1 MKIAF
6 VTDCWWP
13 RINGVTVSVQT
24 FRDELEK
31 RGHQTLVLAPS
42 YPGQK
47 PDPAHPQ
54 VKRFPSVKARLSPED
69 RLVIPLAFPSV
80 YQALSEFDPDIVHF
94 NSEFSLFFAG
104 RLWCHRHGKP
114 ILITCHTNW
123 ELYIAHY
130 APWMPPAV
138 SKHFT
143 RRYMRHAYLDA
154 DYVLIPSPQIGEL
167 LASYGINGP
176 HHVLPTG
183 IAPSDF
189 AVTSEETAAFRAR
202 LDQEAPGLAGKRLL
216 LYVGR
221 MGEEKGISILLPV
234 LTRVLKSIPD
244 AALLMIGDGPAR
256 LDFLEVAQS
265 TGLGD
270 LVHAPGYLPRDQ
282 LRMVYSLASVFVFPS
297 MTETQGLTTIEA
309 MMCGTP
315 VVGIGVLGTKDVMQ
329 GDNGG
334 FLLPDARP
342 EPFADAVIRLLADSQ
357 LRRAKSHEARL
368 WAGRF
373 SVRAT
378 TDSLL
383 EHYKECLA
391 GEGHRKG

>member
-6 VTDCWWP
+6 VTDAWWP

-31 RGHQTLVLAPS
+31 RGHQTLVLAPL
-42 YPGQK
+42 YPGQA
-47 PDPAHPQ
+47 PDPAFPP

-69 RLVIPLAFPSV
+69 RLVIPLAFPAV

-130 APWMPPAV
+130 APWISPAV

-154 DYVLIPSPQIGEL
+154 DYVLIPSPQIGDL
-167 LASYGINGP
+167 LDSYGISGP
-176 HHVLPTG
+176 YHVLPTG

-189 AVTSEETAAFRAR
+189 AVTPEETSAFRAR
-202 LDQEAPGLAGKRLL
+202 LNQEAPGLAGKRLL

-221 MGEEKGISILLPV
+221 MGEEKGISMLLPV
-234 LTRVLKSIPD
+234 LKKVLRSIPD

-256 LDFLEVAQS
+256 LQFIEEAEKA
-265 TGLGD
+265 GLGEV
-270 LVHAPGYLPRDQ
+270 LHAPGYLPRNQ
-282 LRMVYSLASVFVFPS
+282 LRMAYTTAEAFVFPS

-334 FLLPDARP
+334 FLLPDGQP
-342 EPFADAVIRLLADSQ
+342 EPFADAVIRLLSDAHI
-357 LRRAKSHEARL
+357 RRAKSHEARL

-383 EHYKECLA
+383 VHYQECLA
-391 GEGHRKG
+391 GEGRRKG

>member
-1 MKIAF
+1 
-6 VTDCWWP
+6 
-13 RINGVTVSVQT
+13 
-24 FRDELEK
+24 
-31 RGHQTLVLAPS
+31 
-42 YPGQK
+42 
-47 PDPAHPQ
+47 
-54 VKRFPSVKARLSPED
+54 
-69 RLVIPLAFPSV
+69 
-80 YQALSEFDPDIVHF
+80 
-94 NSEFSLFFAG
+94 
-104 RLWCHRHGKP
+104 
-114 ILITCHTNW
+114 
-123 ELYIAHY
+123 
-130 APWMPPAV
+130 MPPAV
-138 SKHFT
+138 SRHFT

-154 DYVLIPSPQIGEL
+154 DYVLIPSPQIGDL
-167 LASYGINGP
+167 LASYGISGP
-176 HHVLPTG
+176 YHVLPTG

-189 AVTSEETAAFRAR
+189 AVTPEETAGFRAK
-202 LDQEAPGLAGKRLL
+202 LDQDVPGLAGKRLL

-234 LTRVLKSIPD
+234 LARVLKSIPD
-244 AALLMIGDGPAR
+244 AALLMIGDGPSR
-256 LDFLEVAQS
+256 LSFLEEAQAA
-265 TGLGD
+265 GLGD

-334 FLLPDARP
+334 FLLPDDKP
-342 EPFADAVIRLLADSQ
+342 EPFADAVIRLLGDSHI
-357 LRRAKSHEARL
+357 RRAKSHEARL

-391 GEGHRKG
+391 GEGLRKG

>member
-6 VTDCWWP
+6 VTDGWWP

-42 YPGQK
+42 YPGQQ
-47 PDPAHPQ
+47 PDPAHPP
-54 VKRFPSVKARLSPED
+54 VRRFPSVKSRLSPED

-80 YQALSEFDPDIVHF
+80 YMALSEFDPDIVHF

-130 APWMPPAV
+130 APWMPASV
-138 SKHFT
+138 SRHFT

-154 DYVLIPSPQIGEL
+154 DYVLIPSPQIGDL
-167 LASYGINGP
+167 LASYGISGP
-176 HHVLPTG
+176 YHVLPTG
-183 IAPSDF
+183 IAPTDF
-189 AVTSEETAAFRAR
+189 AVTPEETAAFRAR
-202 LDQEAPGLAGKRLL
+202 LEQEAPGLAGKRIL

-221 MGEEKGISILLPV
+221 MGEEKSISILLPV
-234 LTRVLKSIPD
+234 LKRVRQSIPN

-256 LDFLEVAQS
+256 LQFLEEAEKS
-265 TGLGD
+265 GLGQ
-270 LVHAPGYLPRDQ
+270 LVHAPGYLPRNQ
-282 LRMVYSLASVFVFPS
+282 LRMVYSLSDVFVFPS

-334 FLLPDARP
+334 FLLPDGQP
-342 EPFADAVIRLLADSQ
+342 EPFADAVVRLLANPQ
-357 LRRAKSHEARL
+357 IRRAKAHEARL

-391 GEGHRKG
+391 GEGRRKG